1 MMKVYFAVKETDR
14 AQVKIGHAQSIER
27 RLCDIARYVGPVR
40 LLATIDGGV
49 HVERNILAMFKQYR
63 VEGEWFAFSE
73 EIQTFIANCA
83 TPSGELYGAKK
94 QAWET
99 KLISTRRERDM
110 ILAGYILERAFEQFD
125 RSVSIAEAL
134 EICFH
139 RLSEIGDGWTRRR
152 VRGLRERRDMRVDTY
167 EIIDLLK
174 LANIQKA
181 EWIALLE
188 FGAPAADEQAAA

>member
-1 MMKVYFAVKETDR
+1 MKVYFAVKEADESHI
-14 AQVKIGHAQSIER
+14 KIGHAQSIER
-27 RLCDIARYVGPVR
+27 RLCDIARYVGPVK

-49 HVERNILAMFKQYR
+49 ILEREILAKFKQHR
-63 VEGEWFAFSE
+63 VEGEWFTFSE
-73 EIQTFIANCA
+73 EIRTFIRDCA
-83 TPSGELYGAKK
+83 TPSGEVYGAKK

-139 RLSEIGDGWTRRR
+139 RLSEMGDGWTRRR
-152 VRGLRERRDMRVDTY
+152 VRGLRERRDLRVDTY

-174 LANIQKA
+174 LANIPRA
-181 EWIALLE
+181 EWVALLE
-188 FGAPAADEQAAA
+188 FGAPLNEQVAA